1 MATLNSKQFSTPQTL
16 SGSLT
21 GNVVGSVTGSSS
33 GSFTGSF
40 TGNGSGLTNIPGSS
54 VVGISA
60 NRLTTGSVTA
70 SVDVGIF
77 NTFRLVNA
85 NGILFNIGS
94 FGNIGILTTSSFYT
108 VEVSGSGRFTDGLYV
123 TGSLRVSGSFSAT
136 SAQFTGSL
144 GVSGSTNIKSSGS
157 SIFSIDGVTG
167 RLFQVDDG
175 VTGSLFSVNNASG
188 LPIINATS
196 DYIITMGRFNAPGL
210 TVSGSAVY
218 TPTSSTAPS
227 HTGKEGEFRF
237 VRTGS
242 LNLIYAWVGGAW
254 RSGSLV

>member
-1 MATLNSKQFSTPQTL
+1 MATINSKQFSTPQTL

-21 GNVVGSVTGSSS
+21 GTVVGSVTGSSS

-40 TGNGSGLTNIPGSS
+40 IGNGSGLTNIPGSA

-60 NRLTTGSVTA
+60 NRLVSGSVTA
-70 SVDVGIF
+70 SVDIGVF
-77 NTFRLVNA
+77 NTFRLINA
-85 NGILFNIGS
+85 GNILFNIGS
-94 FGNIGILTTSSFYT
+94 FGNVGILTTSSFYT
-108 VEVSGSGRFTDGLYV
+108 FQVSGSGQFTNGLFV
-123 TGSLRVSGSFSAT
+123 TGGLALSGSLTAG
-136 SAQFTGSL
+136 AVNLTGSFNT
-144 GVSGSTNIKSSGS
+144 SGSTNIKSSGS

-175 VTGSLFSVNNASG
+175 TTGSLFSVNNVSG

-196 DYIITMGRFNAPGL
+196 DYIITMGRFNNPGL
-210 TVSGSAVY
+210 TVSGSAIY
-218 TPTSSTAPS
+218 TPTGSTAPA

-254 RSGSLV
+254 RSSSLV

>member
-1 MATLNSKQFSTPQTL
+1 MATINSKQFTTPQTL
-16 SGSLT
+16 SGSL
-21 GNVVGSVTGSSS
+21 VGSVTGSSTGSFS
-33 GSFTGSF
+33 GSFI
-40 TGNGSGLTNIPGSS
+40 GNGSGLTNIPGSS
-54 VVGISA
+54 VIGISA
-60 NRLTTGSVTA
+60 NRLVSGSVTA
-70 SVDVGIF
+70 SVDIGLF
-77 NTFRLVNA
+77 NTFRLING

-94 FGNIGILTTSSFYT
+94 FGNVGILTTASFYT
-108 VEVSGSGRFTDGLYV
+108 LEVSGSGRFTDSLFV
-123 TGSLRVSGSFSAT
+123 TGSVRVSGSFSAT
-136 SAQFTGSL
+136 SAQFTGSF
-144 GVSGSTNIKSSGS
+144 GISGSTNIKSSGS

-175 VTGSLFSVNNASG
+175 TTGSLFSVNNASG
-188 LPIINATS
+188 LPIMNATS
-196 DYIITMGRFNAPGL
+196 DYIITMGRFNSPGL
-210 TVSGSAVY
+210 TVSGSTIY